1 LEKVVEI
8 RCLKEDVEVIN
19 KIIPEIEK
27 AFNSLVI
34 QKTKLKLKSSLSVNT
49 KYYLSEKTE

>member
-1 LEKVVEI
+1 M
-8 RCLKEDVEVIN
+8 EVIN